1 MMAPPEMS
9 VSLHLKHLPIGSYE
23 VTVTGSD
30 GWFHLSFLVIY
41 NIFNT
46 QAQVRRSFMRRSKFH
61 LKSP

>member
-9 VSLHLKHLPIGSYE
+9 VSLHLKHLPVGNYE

-30 GWFHLSFLVIY
+30 DWFHLSSLVIY
-41 NIFNT
+41 NIFDS
-46 QAQVRRSFMRRSKFH
+46 QAQVRKFFMRISKFH